1 VKTAGL
7 RNTPVDRRYLSDQ
20 DKSDYNNSGE
30 YNQRAQA
37 VKRAR
42 AFRGNMAYQN
52 NRPIRTVETTPGTG
66 GFGVGLGAQIE
77 RNREIGI
84 QRDRF
89 EELRPDMDNPL
100 SEIYKEKAITQ

>member
-1 VKTAGL
+1 MKTAGL

-30 YNQRAQA
+30 YGRRAGA

-42 AFRGNMAYQN
+42 AYRGNMAYQR
-52 NRPIRTVETTPGTG
+52 NRPVNTSARTPGTG
-66 GFGVGLGAQIE
+66 GFRVGLGAQQA

-84 QRDRF
+84 QNRRSESF
-89 EELRPDMDNPL
+89 RPDIDNPL
-100 SEIYKEKAITQ
+100 SEIYK